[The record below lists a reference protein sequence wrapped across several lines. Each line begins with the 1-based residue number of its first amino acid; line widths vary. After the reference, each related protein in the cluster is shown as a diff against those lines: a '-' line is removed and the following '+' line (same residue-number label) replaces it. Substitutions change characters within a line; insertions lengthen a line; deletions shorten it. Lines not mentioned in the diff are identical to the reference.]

1 MLRMCPTSA
10 TEMENSSPSDS
21 IYETYEFKM
30 LMVYVQRRR
39 PTLDSPDG
47 KKIEQADAAGEEN
60 KQKGSAKKQKKWK
73 GWKKLLPKCVTSPD
87 VVVGHE
93 EDAIANRMLQ
103 KEDNSEKV
111 AEKLGE
117 ILNSNDHFKN
127 LSLSLESLET
137 DGNEDEEQDVIQKV
151 VNLIRE
157 SGDQLNERIK
167 EDKRIEQCLT
177 ETFTYSLFKN
187 VLDLFFKQS
196 MNVKDE
202 VKIAYTAEL
211 TTKFCAIDHHPM
223 NMVLGFGAKYLQ
235 DNFSQWI
242 QSHGGWEKGLQI
254 TDEEEVE

>member
-47 KKIEQADAAGEEN
+47 KKIEQADAAE
-60 KQKGSAKKQKKWK
+60 
-73 GWKKLLPKCVTSPD
+73 
-87 VVVGHE
+87 
-93 EDAIANRMLQ
+93 
-103 KEDNSEKV
+103 EDNSEKV